1 MDERLNALFRDEVKK
16 AVEEQTKI
24 IKGEYNELLKKAKEE
39 YKNEILNHKNNTKDA
54 TKKIIDDLKEEHQKQ
69 RSLLQDEIRKLKEE
83 QREVSKTSKADL
95 VEAKNVFTEKARSI
109 HGSYSDYLRVVSVN
123 YSIPYSVLLRDA
135 PVEEDNTC
143 RGLKKNMSRCNLK
156 ARCDGYCKHH
166 HSQLVR
172 KHTIEFI
179 DEISSTTSGEVEN
192 KGPIDFNS
200 VL

>member
-1 MDERLNALFRDEVKK
+1 MDERLNALFCDEVKK
-16 AVEEQTKI
+16 AVEEQSKI

-39 YKNEILNHKNNTKDA
+39 YKDEVLNHKNNTKDA

-135 PVEEDNTC
+135 PVEEDNIC

-192 KGPIDFNS
+192 KGLIDFNS

>member
-39 YKNEILNHKNNTKDA
+39 YKDEVLNHKNNTKDA

-83 QREVSKTSKADL
+83 QREVSKTSKAEL

-135 PVEEDNTC
+135 PVEEDNIC

-192 KGPIDFNS
+192 KGLIDFNS

>member
-39 YKNEILNHKNNTKDA
+39 YKDEVLNHKNNTKDA

-123 YSIPYSVLLRDA
+123 YSIPYNVLLRDA
-135 PVEEDNTC
+135 PVEEDNIC
-143 RGLKKNMSRCNLK
+143 RGLKKNMSRCNLR

-192 KGPIDFNS
+192 KGLIDFNS

>member
-16 AVEEQTKI
+16 AVEEQSKI

-39 YKNEILNHKNNTKDA
+39 YKDEVLNHKNNTKDA

-192 KGPIDFNS
+192 KGLIDFNS

>member
-39 YKNEILNHKNNTKDA
+39 YKDEVLNHKNNTKDA

-192 KGPIDFNS
+192 KGLIDFNS

>member
-24 IKGEYNELLKKAKEE
+24 IRGEHNECLKKAKEE
-39 YKNEILNHKNNTKDA
+39 YKDEVLNHKNNTKDA
-54 TKKIIDDLKEEHQKQ
+54 TKKIIDDLKEEHKKQ
-69 RSLLQDEIRKLKEE
+69 MAILQDETRKM
-83 QREVSKTSKADL
+83 REDHRSALKTSK
-95 VEAKNVFTEKARSI
+95 TELIEIREKFDDKARLI
-109 HGSYSDYLRVVSVN
+109 HGAYSDYLRVLSVN
-123 YSIPYSVLLRDA
+123 YSIPYKILLRDA

-156 ARCDGYCKHH
+156 AKCDGYCKHH
-166 HSQLVR
+166 HNQFTK

-179 DEISSTTSGEVEN
+179 DEASSVASMDVEN
-192 KGPIDFNS
+192 KRLIDFNS

>member
-39 YKNEILNHKNNTKDA
+39 YKDEVLNHKNNTKDA

-83 QREVSKTSKADL
+83 QREVLKTSKAEL

-135 PVEEDNTC
+135 PVEEDNIC

-192 KGPIDFNS
+192 KGLIDFNS

>member
-16 AVEEQTKI
+16 AVDEQTKI

-39 YKNEILNHKNNTKDA
+39 FKDEILTHKSNTKDV
-54 TKKIIDDLKEEHQKQ
+54 TKKIIDDLREEHQKQ
-69 RSLLQDEIRKLKEE
+69 KSLFQDEVRRLKEE
-83 QREVSKTSKADL
+83 HRQALKVSKSEL
-95 VEAKNVFTEKARSI
+95 LEARDAFTEKARSI
-109 HGSYSDYLRVVSVN
+109 HSSYSDYLRVVSVN

-172 KHTIEFI
+172 KHTIEFV
-179 DEISSTTSGEVEN
+179 DEASSVTPGEVDN
-192 KGPIDFNS
+192 KRLIDFNS

>member
-39 YKNEILNHKNNTKDA
+39 YKDEVLNHKNNTKDA

-83 QREVSKTSKADL
+83 QREVLKTSKAEL

-192 KGPIDFNS
+192 KGLIDFNS

>member
-39 YKNEILNHKNNTKDA
+39 YKDEVLNHKNNTKDA

-69 RSLLQDEIRKLKEE
+69 RSLLQDEIRKLREE
-83 QREVSKTSKADL
+83 QREVSKTSKAEL

-135 PVEEDNTC
+135 PVEEDNIC

-192 KGPIDFNS
+192 KGLIDFNS

>member
-16 AVEEQTKI
+16 AVEEQSKI

-39 YKNEILNHKNNTKDA
+39 YKDEVLNHKNNTKDA

-123 YSIPYSVLLRDA
+123 YSIPYNVLLRDA
-135 PVEEDNTC
+135 PVEEDNIC

-192 KGPIDFNS
+192 KGLIDFNS

>member
-39 YKNEILNHKNNTKDA
+39 YKDEVLNHKNNTKDA

-123 YSIPYSVLLRDA
+123 YSIPYNVLLRDA
-135 PVEEDNTC
+135 PVEEDNIC

-192 KGPIDFNS
+192 KGLIDFNS

>member
-135 PVEEDNTC
+135 PVEEDNIC
-143 RGLKKNMSRCNLK
+143 RGLKKNLSRCNLK

-192 KGPIDFNS
+192 KGLIDFNS

>member
-39 YKNEILNHKNNTKDA
+39 YKDEVLNHKNNTKDA

-95 VEAKNVFTEKARSI
+95 VEAKNMFTEKARSI

-135 PVEEDNTC
+135 PVEEDNIC

-156 ARCDGYCKHH
+156 AKCDGYCKHH

-192 KGPIDFNS
+192 KGLIDFNS

>member
-39 YKNEILNHKNNTKDA
+39 YKDEVLNHKNNTKDA

-83 QREVSKTSKADL
+83 QREALKTSKAEL
-95 VEAKNVFTEKARSI
+95 VEARNVFTEKARSI
-109 HGSYSDYLRVVSVN
+109 HSSYSDYLRVVSVN
-123 YSIPYSVLLRDA
+123 YSIPYNVLIRDA
-135 PVEEDNTC
+135 PVEEDNIC

-192 KGPIDFNS
+192 KGLIDFNS

>member
-39 YKNEILNHKNNTKDA
+39 YKDEVLNHKNNTKDA

-83 QREVSKTSKADL
+83 QREVSKTSKAEL

-192 KGPIDFNS
+192 KGLIDFNS

>member
-16 AVEEQTKI
+16 AIEEQTKI

-39 YKNEILNHKNNTKDA
+39 YKDEVLNHKNNTKDA

-83 QREVSKTSKADL
+83 QREVSKTSKAEL

-135 PVEEDNTC
+135 PVEEDNIC

-192 KGPIDFNS
+192 KGLIDFNS

>member
-39 YKNEILNHKNNTKDA
+39 YKDEVLNHKNNTKDA

-143 RGLKKNMSRCNLK
+143 RGLKKNMSRCNLR

-192 KGPIDFNS
+192 KGLIDFNS

>member
-39 YKNEILNHKNNTKDA
+39 YKDEVLNHKNNTKDA

-156 ARCDGYCKHH
+156 AKCDGYCKHH

-192 KGPIDFNS
+192 KGLIDFNS

>member
-1 MDERLNALFRDEVKK
+1 MDERLIALFRDEVKK

-39 YKNEILNHKNNTKDA
+39 YKDEVLNHKNNTKDA

-69 RSLLQDEIRKLKEE
+69 RSLLQDEIRKLREE
-83 QREVSKTSKADL
+83 QREALKTSKADL
-95 VEAKNVFTEKARSI
+95 VEARNVFTEKARSI
-109 HGSYSDYLRVVSVN
+109 HSSYSDYLRVVSVN
-123 YSIPYSVLLRDA
+123 YSIPYNVLIRDA
-135 PVEEDNTC
+135 PAEEDNTC

-156 ARCDGYCKHH
+156 ASCDGYCKHH

-179 DEISSTTSGEVEN
+179 DEISSTTSREVEN
-192 KGPIDFNS
+192 KGLIDFNS

>member
-16 AVEEQTKI
+16 AVEEQSKI

-39 YKNEILNHKNNTKDA
+39 YKDEVLNHKNNTKDA

-123 YSIPYSVLLRDA
+123 YSIPYNVLLRDA

-192 KGPIDFNS
+192 KGLIDFNS

>member
-83 QREVSKTSKADL
+83 QREVLKTSKAEL

-135 PVEEDNTC
+135 PVEEDNIC

-192 KGPIDFNS
+192 KGLIDFNS

>member
-24 IKGEYNELLKKAKEE
+24 IKCEYNELLKKAKEE
-39 YKNEILNHKNNTKDA
+39 YKEEVLNHKNNTKDV

-69 RSLLQDEIRKLKEE
+69 KSLLQDEIRKLKEE
-83 QREVSKTSKADL
+83 QREALKTSKADL
-95 VEAKNVFTEKARSI
+95 VEARNVFMEKARSI

-135 PVEEDNTC
+135 PIEEDNTC

-192 KGPIDFNS
+192 KGLIDFNS

>member
-192 KGPIDFNS
+192 KGLIDFNS

>member
-83 QREVSKTSKADL
+83 QREVSKTSKAEL

-135 PVEEDNTC
+135 PVEEDNIC

-192 KGPIDFNS
+192 KGLIDFNS

>member
-24 IKGEYNELLKKAKEE
+24 IKGEYNELLKRAKEE
-39 YKNEILNHKNNTKDA
+39 YKDEVLNHKNNTKDA

-83 QREVSKTSKADL
+83 QREVSKTSKAEL

-135 PVEEDNTC
+135 PVEEDNIC

-156 ARCDGYCKHH
+156 ASCDGYCKHH

-192 KGPIDFNS
+192 KGLIDFNS

>member
-39 YKNEILNHKNNTKDA
+39 YKDEVLNHKNNTKDA

-135 PVEEDNTC
+135 PVEEDNIC

-192 KGPIDFNS
+192 KGLIDFNS